1 MNLREA
7 NQYSLKTEVL
17 LLWKYR
23 KLVVG
28 LTTGVIALAIAYVL
42 VVPPEYL
49 STAELIPPSFKQ
61 VKSLNFL
68 KSRFEGFG
76 TAEEEDLE
84 RLTASLKSDSA
95 FYHITRKLNLEK
107 HYGVDDISDKG
118 ARTKALRNKYES
130 NITVR
135 VTGFSTVQITVYDE
149 VPETAA
155 AIANEFI
162 TYAND
167 FAESVAGR
175 KAGIRELERSI
186 RHFETEHK
194 KLQDTLAKFRSEYRL
209 YHLDNMSETF
219 SQQIALDAFKKP
231 QFSANYDRLLSGEHR
246 LRYYDDMIANMENE
260 LAFRKENLATYPQ
273 IVDVVNKGTPSYVRA
288 RPKRLP
294 IVAVGAVL
302 GFLLSSFIVLV
313 WKRSGAR
320 ESNL

>member
-1 MNLREA
+1 MNLKEA
-7 NQYSLKTEVL
+7 NRYSLKTEVL

-28 LTTGVIALAIAYVL
+28 LTSIVLALAIVYVL
-42 VVPPEYL
+42 VVPPEYM
-49 STAELIPPSFKQ
+49 STAEMIPPSFKQ

-84 RLTASLKSDSA
+84 RLTASLRSDSA

-107 HYGVDDISDKG
+107 HYRVDHISDKG
-118 ARTKALRNKYES
+118 ARTKALRNKYDS
-130 NITVR
+130 NISVR
-135 VTGFSTVQITVYDE
+135 ITGFSTVQVTVYDE
-149 VPETAA
+149 VPEKAA

-175 KAGIRELERSI
+175 KAGIRELEKSI
-186 RHFETEHK
+186 NYLEAEHK
-194 KLQDTLAKFRSEYRL
+194 KLQDTLAKLRSEYRL

-246 LRYYDDMIANMENE
+246 LRYYDDMITTMQNE
-260 LAFRKENLATYPQ
+260 LTFRRENLATYPQ
-273 IVDVVNKGTPSYVRA
+273 IVDVVNSGTPSYVRA

-294 IVAVGAVL
+294 IVALSGVL
-302 GFLLSSFIVLV
+302 GFLLSAFLVLI
-313 WKRSGAR
+313 WKRKA
-320 ESNL
+320 L